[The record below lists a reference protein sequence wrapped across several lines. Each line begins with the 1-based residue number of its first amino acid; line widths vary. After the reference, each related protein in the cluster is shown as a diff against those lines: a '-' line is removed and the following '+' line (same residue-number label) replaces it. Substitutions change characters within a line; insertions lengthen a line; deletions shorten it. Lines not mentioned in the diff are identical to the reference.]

1 MSSISKRFFTV
12 ILLSFVVA
20 GAARAERYEISF
32 FGSDPVGVALT
43 GFVDLDPNPVGIYA
57 GSASFMSSV
66 VDAFEIRVTGDL
78 RGDFVFTPGN
88 SLIGNL
94 GRGWDLTWEV
104 TDTGIFVSSPTA
116 AHGPSSSILSA
127 FGGNQWLRLS
137 SSQLDYRNNANGGNQ
152 LTDYGPGPLPLAF
165 NTYQANGGPFVST
178 LGAGSPVPIP
188 AAAWMFGAGV
198 MPLAAVARR
207 HRRRG

>member
-1 MSSISKRFFTV
+1 MSSLAKFGTL
-12 ILLSFVVA
+12 LLSCFVVV
-20 GAARAERYEISF
+20 GSARAERYEVSF
-32 FGSDPVGVALT
+32 FGSAPTGIGIT
-43 GFVDLDPNPVGIYA
+43 GFIDLDPNPVGVYA
-57 GSASFMSSV
+57 GSVNFMSSV
-66 VDAFEIRVTGDL
+66 VDAYEIRVTGDV
-78 RGDFVFTPGN
+78 RGDFIFTPGN

-104 TDTGIFVSSPTA
+104 TDSGIFISSPTA

-137 SSQLDYRNNANGGNQ
+137 SSQLDYRNNSNGGNQ

-178 LGAGSPVPIP
+178 LDPGSPVPVP

-198 MPLAAVARR
+198 ISLAGVVRSK
-207 HRRRG
+207 RRRA